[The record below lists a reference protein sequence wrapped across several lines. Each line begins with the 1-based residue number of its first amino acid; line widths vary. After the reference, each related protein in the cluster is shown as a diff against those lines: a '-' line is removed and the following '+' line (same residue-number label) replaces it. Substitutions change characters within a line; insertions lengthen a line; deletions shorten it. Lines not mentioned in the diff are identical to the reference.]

1 MTRRS
6 KAQWQALIETY
17 ERSGMTGVA
26 FCCEHGLN
34 PKYFSLRRRQ
44 FLDAERQTSSRFVG
58 VSILKPSSGERINL
72 RDPSGAVVELPPSIS
87 AQWLAQLLHALRG

>member
-6 KAQWQALIETY
+6 KVQWHALIEAY

-26 FCCEHGLN
+26 FCREHGIN
-34 PKYFSLRRRQ
+34 SKYFSLRRRRL
-44 FLDAERQTSSRFVG
+44 LDSEGEGTSRFAPVLI
-58 VSILKPSSGERINL
+58 SKPWSGERISL
-72 RDPSGAVVELPPSIS
+72 RDPSGAVVELPTSIS